1 MKNAPG
7 SLQDVVSGIPLF
19 ASLPDDTQAALAKA
33 AVSKSF
39 AAREIIVHK
48 GEAWP
53 YFFVVIEGEIGAI
66 KESVKGRVLTATTF
80 KAGDVFWGLA
90 FFIEDLPMPVMFQ
103 AQSET
108 SICLWGRDELVPII
122 KSDGNL
128 SWKLCQMM
136 ISRMQLV
143 SEIVEELA
151 FQPVMNR
158 LSGLLLDMFGD
169 GEDEYKERELT
180 LDDMASRIGTTREM
194 VCRHLYRLAEWGAID
209 VSRTKLRIENR
220 ELLEKNAGRV

>member
-1 MKNAPG
+1 MTKPG
-7 SLQDVVSGIPLF
+7 SLQKEISRIALF
-19 ASLPDDTQAALAKA
+19 ENLPEDKLAELAKGT
-33 AVSKSF
+33 VIKSY
-39 AAREIIVHK
+39 AAREILVHK
-48 GEAWP
+48 GDVWP
-53 YFFVVIEGEIGAI
+53 YLFVVVEGEIGAI
-66 KESVKGRVLTATTF
+66 KESAKGRALTATVLGE
-80 KAGDVFWGLA
+80 GDIFWGLA

-103 AQSET
+103 AQEET
-108 SICLWGRDELVPII
+108 TIYLWERDTLVPII
-122 KSDGNL
+122 KSEGKI
-128 SWKLCQMM
+128 SWMLCQMM
-136 ISRMQLV
+136 ISRMQLA

-169 GEDEYKERELT
+169 GEDEYQGRDLT

-220 ELLEKNAGRV
+220 DLLEKKAGRT

>member
-1 MKNAPG
+1 MTKPG
-7 SLQDVVSGIPLF
+7 SLQKEISRIALF
-19 ASLPDDTQAALAKA
+19 ENLPEDKLAELVKG
-33 AVSKSF
+33 AVIKSY
-39 AAREIIVHK
+39 AAREILVHK
-48 GEAWP
+48 GDVWP
-53 YFFVVIEGEIGAI
+53 YLFV
-66 KESVKGRVLTATTF
+66 VLTATVLGE
-80 KAGDVFWGLA
+80 GDIFWGLA

-103 AQSET
+103 AQADT
-108 SICLWGRDELVPII
+108 TVYLWERDTLVPII
-122 KSDGNL
+122 KSEGKI
-128 SWKLCQMM
+128 SWMLCQMM
-136 ISRMQLV
+136 ISRMQLA

-169 GEDEYKERELT
+169 GEDEYQGRDLT

-220 ELLEKNAGRV
+220 DLLEKKAGRT